1 MFQRCIVPICRRAGG
16 NQAITGDA
24 SNGRQDYLSYLLSLM
39 RSQENEHA
47 DSLPKVEITSLRHV
61 TFILDAFIYYLR
73 GTQNIENCS
82 FGDDEE
88 EYNDD
93 VKRTFYQVT
102 ASTSKKSNG
111 KDDLGEYR

>member
-1 MFQRCIVPICRRAGG
+1 MLQRGIVFTFRRTGG
-16 NQAITGDA
+16 SQAITGDA

-61 TFILDAFIYYLR
+61 AFILDAFIYYLR
-73 GTQNIENCS
+73 GTQDIENCS
-82 FGDDEE
+82 FADDEE
-88 EYNDD
+88 ENNDD
-93 VKRTFYQVT
+93 MKRTFYQVT
-102 ASTSKKSNG
+102 PSTSKKGNG